1 MPEPDMLTEI
11 DGRMLAEGFPDTVA
25 ATAAIAGMAVAGLLS
40 DRQWTERFCVTV
52 EEQTILVPSRLHF
65 ASDRLTLPPTD
76 PAWLI
81 ARALQTRSTNGFE
94 RQRAVQDL
102 MADVRP
108 WAAPYIVT
116 LIGEYVV
123 EILDDI
129 DTALTPGAEQI
140 IVAFLIANPAFWE
153 TIKCRVVSYWNVYY
167 RLSHASEHHRAH
179 TKADYVGFRLIDR
192 LDRVVSQRMERKSNS
207 APPQKS

>member
-25 ATAAIAGMAVAGLLS
+25 ATAAIAGMAVARLLS

-52 EEQTILVPSRLHF
+52 EDQAILIPSRLHF

-81 ARALQTRSTNGFE
+81 ARALQTRSNNGFE
-94 RQRAVQDL
+94 RQRAARDL

-108 WAAPYIVT
+108 WGAPYIVT
-116 LIGEYVV
+116 LVGEYVV

-129 DTALTPGAEQI
+129 DAALQSDAEQI
-140 IVAFLIANPAFWE
+140 IVTFLIANPAFWE
-153 TIKCRVVSYWNVYY
+153 TIKSRVVSYWNVYY
-167 RLSHASEHHRAH
+167 RLSRAGEHRRAH
-179 TKADYVGFRLIDR
+179 AKADYVGFRLIDR
-192 LDRVVSQRMERKSNS
+192 LDRVVSQRMGRKSN
-207 APPQKS
+207 

>member
-25 ATAAIAGMAVAGLLS
+25 ATAAIAGTAVAQLLS

-52 EEQTILVPSRLHF
+52 EEQTILVPSRLRF

-81 ARALQTRSTNGFE
+81 ARALQTRSNNGFE

-102 MADVRP
+102 MADVRL
-108 WAAPYIVT
+108 WTAPYIVT

-129 DTALTPGAEQI
+129 DTTLTPNAEQI
-140 IVAFLIANPAFWE
+140 VAAFLIANPAFWD
-153 TIKCRVVSYWNVYY
+153 TIKRRIASYWNAYY
-167 RLSHASEHHRAH
+167 RLSRASEHRCPY
-179 TKADYVGFRLIDR
+179 TKANYVGFRLVDR
-192 LDRVVSQRMERKSNS
+192 LERAISQSVKRKPN
-207 APPQKS
+207 

>member
-1 MPEPDMLTEI
+1 MLTEI
-11 DGRMLAEGFPDTVA
+11 DGRMLAEGFPDSVA
-25 ATAAIAGMAVAGLLS
+25 ATATIAGTAVAGLLS

-52 EEQTILVPSRLHF
+52 EGQTILVPSRLHF
-65 ASDRLTLPPTD
+65 ASHCLTLPPTD
-76 PAWLI
+76 PAWLL
-81 ARALQTRSTNGFE
+81 ARASQTRSNNGFE

-108 WAAPYIVT
+108 WAAPYIIT

-129 DTALTPGAEQI
+129 DTALTVDAEQT
-140 IVAFLIANPAFWE
+140 VASFLIANPAFWD
-153 TIKCRVVSYWNVYY
+153 TIKHRVASYWNAYY
-167 RLSHASEHHRAH
+167 RLSRASEHRRAY
-179 TKADYVGFRLIDR
+179 TKADYVGFRLVDR
-192 LDRVVSQRMERKSNS
+192 LEHAISQSVNRKPNS